1 MHAVIYTT
9 AYKPNP
15 LARTMKILLSAL
27 LSTQLKRRT
36 EFSSFETKKIYLV
49 KNQEYKPC
57 LKTPFSLP
65 QFFPPLP
72 DSLNRPCQKKS
83 GHFLPTQR
91 KAGCTRGKKCS
102 NFFWQCLLSR
112 PGRGEKRRKKIGRGR
127 RGYQTRP

>member
-65 QFFPPLP
+65 QFFPHFFPL
-72 DSLNRPCQKKS
+72 SQTHSTGL
-83 GHFLPTQR
+83 
-91 KAGCTRGKKCS
+91 AGK
-102 NFFWQCLLSR
+102 NLDIFCLLK
-112 PGRGEKRRKKIGRGR
+112 EKLDAQGAKNVQIFSGNVC
-127 RGYQTRP
+127 